1 MAAANNIGKSM
12 MATPLPA
19 FQQSGSS
26 IMSESQYS
34 KNLRTKY
41 QKYIL
46 NIGIHCYH
54 QTNECTYYAH
64 CTCWIHFLCLC
75 NPVLSRY

>member
-41 QKYIL
+41 QKYIS
-46 NIGIHCYH
+46 I
-54 QTNECTYYAH
+54 
-64 CTCWIHFLCLC
+64 
-75 NPVLSRY
+75 

>member
-41 QKYIL
+41 QKY

-54 QTNECTYYAH
+54 QTHECEYTPSV
-64 CTCWIHFLCLC
+64 CWIHCLCLC
-75 NPVLSRY
+75 NLVLSRY